1 MRVIAGEL
9 KGQKILPVP
18 NQLTRPT
25 GDKVKESLF
34 QIIGPFFN
42 EGICLDLF
50 AGSGSLAIE
59 ALSRGM
65 ERAILVDKQ
74 QKAISIIHRNTDS
87 VGLNK
92 RVEIYRNDAFR
103 ALKVLTKRGLQFDLI
118 FLDPP
123 YHKISYLKLLDEIT
137 EGNLVKKN
145 GTIVCEHD
153 PKLMIEMEPTLFT
166 KIKQEVYSSTTA
178 ITIFRRK

>member
-9 KGQKILPVP
+9 KGQRISPVP

-34 QIIGPFFN
+34 QIIGPFFE

-50 AGSGSLAIE
+50 AGSGSLAFE

-65 ERAILVDKQ
+65 DKAILVDKH
-74 QKAISIIHRNTDS
+74 QKAISIIHRNTDHL
-87 VGLNK
+87 GLSK

-103 ALKVLTKRGLQFDLI
+103 ALKVLGKKGLQFELI

-123 YHKISYLKLLDEIT
+123 YHKISYPKLLEKIT
-137 EGNLVKKN
+137 EGKLVKKN
-145 GTIVCEHD
+145 GLIICEHD
-153 PKLMIEMEPTLFT
+153 PKESMEMEQSPFT
-166 KIKQEVYSSTTA
+166 NIKQEMYSSTTA
-178 ITIFRRK
+178 ITIFQRK